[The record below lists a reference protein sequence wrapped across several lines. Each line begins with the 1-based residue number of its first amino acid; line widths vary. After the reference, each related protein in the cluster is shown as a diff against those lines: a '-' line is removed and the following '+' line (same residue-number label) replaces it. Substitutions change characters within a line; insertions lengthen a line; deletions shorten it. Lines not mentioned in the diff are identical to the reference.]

1 MKNNTIVKK
10 ALFPVAGMGTRML
23 PLTKV
28 AAKELLP
35 VYNVPAL
42 DILVEECMNAG
53 IEEIIFVTSKGKDSI
68 MDYFDALPELEEK
81 LQKKVD
87 AGDKESMVRLQKITK
102 FKNMKFSSVRQAEQK
117 GDGHAILQAKH
128 LLKNEPFLVVFGDD
142 LTFTNSSSV
151 EAKKSSIQQLLEAY
165 EIKQSSIVGVR
176 EVPMETISSY
186 GVVDIPNTGEKV
198 NCIKNVIEKPSVE
211 KAPSN
216 QAIIGKYIC
225 TPDIWNGLE
234 NATTSAGGEIRLI
247 DGFEQLLKDNISVS
261 SCKIEGERFDAGN
274 IKELF
279 FANVY
284 TALKS
289 GDVTKKEILDIIDL
303 V

>member
-1 MKNNTIVKK
+1 MVKK
-10 ALFPVAGMGTRML
+10 ALFPVAGMGTRLL

-87 AGDKESMVRLQKITK
+87 AGDKDSAVRLQKITK
-102 FKNMKFSSVRQAEQK
+102 FKNLQFSSVRQAEQK

-142 LTFTNSSSV
+142 LTFTNSSSI

-165 EIKQSSIVGVR
+165 EVKKSSIIGVR
-176 EVPMETISSY
+176 EVPIETISSY
-186 GVVDIPNTGEKV
+186 GVVDISNTIEKV
-198 NCIKNVIEKPSVE
+198 NAVKNVIEKPSVE

-225 TPDIWNGLE
+225 TPDIWNALK
-234 NATTSAGGEIRLI
+234 NATTSTGGEIRLI
-247 DGFEQLLKDNISVS
+247 DGFEKLLNDNVFVY

-289 GDVTKKEILDIIDL
+289 GDVTKKEVLEIIDL